1 MGMSIWLLPFK
12 WCLIWPGWAPGHSHA
27 NKLQLPS
34 PTTTLGRWATCWSF
48 YTSLG
53 AVFQLLNTPQHV
65 GLETWSP
72 VQFLLHSSQSES
84 RPPYFEIYSH
94 LIKCLRTMTME
105 AHSSETSDANPSTRL
120 DSSGREPL
128 KDLRLLYSFGDG
140 SVSHLLKL
148 TPKFTIPIRIYSFCW
163 LALSSWIPL
172 KWKPW

>member
-1 MGMSIWLLPFK
+1 MYYGDEHLTTAFQMVSDMTRVSPWAFTCQQAAAAIPNYHPEALGHLLEFLYQFGGCVP
-12 WCLIWPGWAPGHSHA
+12 
-27 NKLQLPS
+27 
-34 PTTTLGRWATCWSF
+34 
-48 YTSLG
+48 
-53 AVFQLLNTPQHV
+53 PQHV
-65 GLETWSP
+65 SLETWSP
-72 VQFLLHSSQSES
+72 VQFLLHSYQSES

-120 DSSGREPL
+120 DSLGREPL